1 MYVIAAA
8 GEFQEIKL
16 CSFVMLAMSDWKSF
30 ASWELLKIERRRV
43 MAGKVAA
50 KKEKPIEELL
60 KDIREH
66 CRKSECHGCKYG
78 RLCNKLPNR
87 WSDEDIESVAA
98 G

>member
-1 MYVIAAA
+1 
-8 GEFQEIKL
+8 
-16 CSFVMLAMSDWKSF
+16 
-30 ASWELLKIERRRV
+30 

-50 KKEKPIEELL
+50 KKEKPTEELL

-87 WSDEDIESVAA
+87 WSDEDIESVV
-98 G
+98 GILQKVRLLKHNRL